1 MRTETARGK
10 RITDVTGDRR
20 EVKGKSYHRLSNLTE
35 VIQVLGGR
43 AEILSQIGASSW
55 PHACSLLFCSKPVVT
70 IKLQHVET
78 VSAHRFDIP
87 HCVQQL

>member
-1 MRTETARGK
+1 MKKGSRPESFTVRTETAWGK

-20 EVKGKSYHRLSNLTE
+20 EVKGKSYHRLSNLAE

-55 PHACSLLFCSKPVVT
+55 PHVCWAVV
-70 IKLQHVET
+70 LQ
-78 VSAHRFDIP
+78 
-87 HCVQQL
+87 